1 MEDLIDISKLNRLD
15 PEKGRVLISEPFM
28 EDEYFRRSVVYLCE
42 HNEEGSF
49 GFVLNND
56 LELDLSEV
64 VEDINIEG
72 FKLGFGGPVNSN
84 NLYYLHTLGKE
95 IEESYEVVPG
105 LYSGGKFDQIT
116 ALINENTVRQSDIR
130 FFLGYS
136 GWDAGQL
143 KGEMEKN
150 AWIVANAEISEVMST
165 SDKSLWKKLLKR
177 MGGKFKMISNF
188 PEDPTLN

>member
-1 MEDLIDISKLNRLD
+1 
-15 PEKGRVLISEPFM
+15 M

>member
-1 MEDLIDISKLNRLD
+1 VEDLIDISKLNRLD